1 MRSFYGFF
9 VISLLSVTKLLDAE
23 ERPNFILIL
32 ADDMGYSDFVIY
44 KDERLKT
51 PNIDL
56 LSKSGQV
63 WTNFYASSAVCTPS
77 RAGLLT
83 GRLPVRSG
91 LYGLSLIHI

>member
-1 MRSFYGFF
+1 
-9 VISLLSVTKLLDAE
+9 
-23 ERPNFILIL
+23 
-32 ADDMGYSDFVIY
+32 MGYSDVGIY
-44 KDERLKT
+44 KDKRLKT

-56 LSKSGQV
+56 LSKHGQV

-91 LYGLSLIHI
+91 LYGNSIGVFFPGSGTGIPNSELTFPEVLNENGYS